1 MVSIIDYGVGNLF
14 SLKASLNKINIP
26 SIVTNDINE
35 INKASHIILPGVGA
49 FEDAARLLKDHKMD
63 KVIIDN
69 ANKKPIL
76 GICLGMQLL
85 FDRSFEFGN
94 HKGLGLIEGDVVPLK
109 LEINDNLKIPHM
121 GWNKLIQ
128 TNPSPILK
136 YTNFNDY
143 VYFVH
148 SFYAKTQI
156 RYITSVA
163 NYDINVIASVQNG
176 NIYGTQFHPE
186 KSGDCGLKILKAF
199 CEIGE
204 N

>member
-14 SLKASLNKINIP
+14 SLKASLNKIDVP

-35 INKASHIILPGVGA
+35 INNASHIILPGVGA
-49 FEDAARLLKDHKMD
+49 FEDAARLLKEHKMD

-136 YTNFNDY
+136 YTTCNDY

-163 NYDINVIASVQNG
+163 NYDINVVASVQNG

-204 N
+204 H